1 MASTGGGLAG
11 APPPPAP
18 SPPHLPPPRPP
29 PPPPPSPAPPP
40 PPAGNPN
47 HNHSHSAISSPLL
60 LHPATTDAADAPLS
74 RWLRRLEAFL
84 SAAGLAASTR
94 LGVAA
99 AASALAVLGLALPA
113 AAVALSPCRGRRIA
127 CDEFEVEAFEVCVLL
142 SQAAAAGIALACV
155 SRKMAM
161 YGLRKF
167 LFVDP
172 ELGMRIR
179 FQKEY
184 VAKIQDFFRILTL
197 WILPCF
203 VVKVTRELF
212 RFSHIFQ
219 ESVWRACVVFFASI
233 MSWMYLTTI
242 LLSSCMLFNLVCN
255 LQVIHFDDYGKLL
268 EQDAD
273 PLVYLKE
280 HLQLRHNLS
289 KISHRFRMFLLLLFL
304 SVTASQF
311 AILFKTTAYIGP
323 INFTNGGDIAVSSVV
338 QVVGLV
344 LCLHAAAKIS
354 HRAQNISSIASRWH
368 ALATCSTDSNYVTT
382 PNSSGNLAPF
392 PTHLFLRDYSE
403 SDLESLETASLH
415 GNSPGTAQLASYM
428 SSYHKRE
435 SLVLYLLA
443 NPGGITIFGWIVD
456 RTFLNTILMLELTL
470 VLFVLS
476 KTVVIPGKTLMHNYI
491 GFP

>member
-1 MASTGGGLAG
+1 MASPGDGLAG
-11 APPPPAP
+11 TPPPSTSPPPP
-18 SPPHLPPPRPP
+18 PPPGPP
-29 PPPPPSPAPPP
+29 PPPPPSPF
-40 PPAGNPN
+40 PAGSPN
-47 HNHSHSAISSPLL
+47 HPSAAISSPLL
-60 LHPATTDAADAPLS
+60 QPDTGAPPLS

-113 AAVALSPCRGRRIA
+113 AALALSPCRGRRLA

-142 SQAAAAGIALACV
+142 SQAAAGAVALACV
-155 SRKMAM
+155 SRKVAM
-161 YGLRKF
+161 YGIRKF

-172 ELGMRIR
+172 DVGMKIR

-184 VAKIQDFFRILTL
+184 VAKIQDFFRILTW

-212 RFSHIFQ
+212 RFPHIYQ

-242 LLSSCMLFNLVCN
+242 ILSSCMLFNLVCN

-311 AILFKTTAYIGP
+311 AILFKTTAYNGP

-382 PNSSGNLAPF
+382 PNSSGNLVPF
-392 PTHLFLRDYSE
+392 PAHLFLRDYSE

-415 GNSPGTAQLASYM
+415 GNSAGTAQLASYM

-456 RTFLNTILMLELTL
+456 RAFLNTILMLELTL

-476 KTVVIPGKTLMHNYI
+476 KTVVIPGKTLMHSYI

>member
-1 MASTGGGLAG
+1 M
-11 APPPPAP
+11 AP
-18 SPPHLPPPRPP
+18 SDRFAGPP
-29 PPPPPSPAPPP
+29 PPPPPPPP
-40 PPAGNPN
+40 PTLPPRRAPTPSGNHLSISVPLLQPAGAGAVD
-47 HNHSHSAISSPLL
+47 S
-60 LHPATTDAADAPLS
+60 APLV
-74 RWLRRLEAFL
+74 RWLRRLEVFL
-84 SAAGLAASTR
+84 SVAGLSASTH
-94 LGVAA
+94 LGKAA
-99 AASALAVLGLALPA
+99 AASALAVVGVALPA
-113 AAVALSPCRGRRIA
+113 LAVGLSPCRARGRG
-127 CDEFEVEAFEVCVLL
+127 CDEFEVEVFEVCVLL
-142 SQAAAAGIALACV
+142 SQAAAAAVALACV

-172 ELGMRIR
+172 EISTRIR

-184 VAKIQDFFRILTL
+184 AAKIKDFFCTILW

-203 VVKVTRELF
+203 AVKVIREMF
-212 RFSHIFQ
+212 RFSHIFH
-219 ESVWRACVVFFASI
+219 ESTWRSCAVLFASI

-242 LLSSCMLFNLVCN
+242 ILSSCMLFNLVCS

-268 EQDAD
+268 EQEAD

-289 KISHRFRMFLLLLFL
+289 KISHRFRIFLLLLFF
-304 SVTASQF
+304 SVTAGQF
-311 AILFKTTAYIGP
+311 AILFKTTAYNGP

-354 HRAQNISSIASRWH
+354 HRAQNIASLASRWN
-368 ALATCSTDSNYVTT
+368 ALVTCSSDSTYVST
-382 PNSSGNLAPF
+382 PNSSGNLVPF
-392 PTHLFLRDYSE
+392 PAHMFLRDFSE
-403 SDLESLETASLH
+403 SDLESLESGSVQGSFHT
-415 GNSPGTAQLASYM
+415 TAQLASYM

-470 VLFVLS
+470 VLFVLG
-476 KTVVIPGKTLMHNYI
+476 KTIVIPARTLVVNHTW
-491 GFP
+491 FPRWSHAVSGI

>member
-1 MASTGGGLAG
+1 MASAGDGLAG
-11 APPPPAP
+11 APSSSPPP
-18 SPPHLPPPRPP
+18 LPPPRP
-29 PPPPPSPAPPP
+29 PPP

-47 HNHSHSAISSPLL
+47 HNHQSHNHAAISSPLL
-60 LHPATTDAADAPLS
+60 QSAADADAPLS

-84 SAAGLAASTR
+84 TAAGLAASTR

-113 AAVALSPCRGRRIA
+113 AAVALSPCRGGRRLA

-142 SQAAAAGIALACV
+142 SQAAAAAVALGCV

-184 VAKIQDFFRILTL
+184 VAKIQDFFSILTW

-203 VVKVTRELF
+203 VVKVARELF

-219 ESVWRACVVFFASI
+219 ESVWRACVVFSASI

-242 LLSSCMLFNLVCN
+242 ILSSCMLFHLVCN

-289 KISHRFRMFLLLLFL
+289 KISHRFRMFLLLLFI

-382 PNSSGNLAPF
+382 PNSSGNLMPF
-392 PTHLFLRDYSE
+392 PAHLFLRDYSE
-403 SDLESLETASLH
+403 SDLESLESAASLH
-415 GNSPGTAQLASYM
+415 GNSQGTAQLASYM

-456 RTFLNTILMLELTL
+456 RAFLNTILMLELTL

-476 KTVVIPGKTLMHNYI
+476 KTVVIPSKTLMQSYI
-491 GFP
+491 GLT

>member
-1 MASTGGGLAG
+1 MASPGDGLAG
-11 APPPPAP
+11 TP
-18 SPPHLPPPRPP
+18 PP
-29 PPPPPSPAPPP
+29 PPPPPSPF
-40 PPAGNPN
+40 PAGSPN
-47 HNHSHSAISSPLL
+47 HNQSHPSAAISSPLL
-60 LHPATTDAADAPLS
+60 RPDADAPPLS

-113 AAVALSPCRGRRIA
+113 AAVALSPCRGRRVA
-127 CDEFEVEAFEVCVLL
+127 CDEFEVEAFEACVLL
-142 SQAAAAGIALACV
+142 SQAAAGGVALACV
-155 SRKMAM
+155 SRKIAM
-161 YGLRKF
+161 YGIRKF

-184 VAKIQDFFRILTL
+184 VAKIQDFFRILAW

-212 RFSHIFQ
+212 RFSHLFQ

-242 LLSSCMLFNLVCN
+242 LLSSCMLFNVVCN

-311 AILFKTTAYIGP
+311 AILFKTTAYNGP

-368 ALATCSTDSNYVTT
+368 ALATCSTDSNYATT
-382 PNSSGNLAPF
+382 PNSSGNLVPF
-392 PTHLFLRDYSE
+392 PAHLFLRDYSE

-476 KTVVIPGKTLMHNYI
+476 KTVVISGKPLMNSFI
-491 GFP
+491 GFL

>member
-1 MASTGGGLAG
+1 MASSDRLAG
-11 APPPPAP
+11 ASPPPP
-18 SPPHLPPPRPP
+18 PPPPPPDRPP
-29 PPPPPSPAPPP
+29 PPPPDRPPPSPAP
-40 PPAGNPN
+40 NQN
-47 HNHSHSAISSPLL
+47 HTAISSPLL
-60 LHPATTDAADAPLS
+60 QSSADADAPLS

-84 SAAGLAASTR
+84 SAAGLAASTP
-94 LGVAA
+94 LGVASV
-99 AASALAVLGLALPA
+99 ASALAVVGLALPVV
-113 AAVALSPCRGRRIA
+113 AVTLSPCHGRGRR
-127 CDEFEVEAFEVCVLL
+127 CDDFEVEVFEVCVLL
-142 SQAAAAGIALACV
+142 SQLAAAAVALACV

-161 YGLRKF
+161 YGIRKF

-172 ELGMRIR
+172 EIGMRNR

-184 VAKIQDFFRILTL
+184 VAKIQDFFRTL
-197 WILPCF
+197 MRWIVPCF

-219 ESVWRACVVFFASI
+219 ESIWRSCVVLFASI

-242 LLSSCMLFNLVCN
+242 ILSSCMLFNLVCN

-289 KISHRFRMFLLLLFL
+289 KISHRFRVFLLLLFL
-304 SVTASQF
+304 SVTSSQF
-311 AILFKTTAYIGP
+311 AILFKTTAYNGP

-354 HRAQNISSIASRWH
+354 HRAQNIASLASRWH
-368 ALATCSTDSNYVTT
+368 ALATCSTDSTYATT
-382 PNSSGNLAPF
+382 PNSSGNLVPF
-392 PTHLFLRDYSE
+392 PAHLFLRDYSE
-403 SDLESLETASLH
+403 SDLESLESASVH
-415 GNSPGTAQLASYM
+415 GSSHGTAQLASYM

-443 NPGGITIFGWIVD
+443 NPGGITIFGWIID
-456 RTFLNTILMLELTL
+456 RAFLNTILMLELTL

-476 KTVVIPGKTLMHNYI
+476 KTVVIPAKTLVHSYI

>member
-1 MASTGGGLAG
+1 MANGDRLAG
-11 APPPPAP
+11 APSPPPM
-18 SPPHLPPPRPP
+18 PPPVPPSLNRPLNRPP
-29 PPPPPSPAPPP
+29 SE
-40 PPAGNPN
+40 N
-47 HNHSHSAISSPLL
+47 HLAISVPLL
-60 LHPATTDAADAPLS
+60 SLAGSGADADAPLA

-84 SAAGLAASTR
+84 AVSGLSASTP
-94 LGVAA
+94 LGVAF
-99 AASALAVLGLALPA
+99 AASALAVVGVALPA
-113 AAVALSPCRGRRIA
+113 VAVSLSPCRKHERV
-127 CDEFEVEAFEVCVLL
+127 CDDFEVEMFEVCVMM
-142 SQAAAAGIALACV
+142 SQAAAAAVAVACV

-184 VAKIQDFFRILTL
+184 VVRIQDFFRTL
-197 WILPCF
+197 MWWILPCLA
-203 VVKVTRELF
+203 VKVTREMF
-212 RFSHIFQ
+212 RFSHMFHQSI
-219 ESVWRACVVFFASI
+219 WRSCIVLFASI

-242 LLSSCMLFNLVCN
+242 VLSSCMLFNLVCN
-255 LQVIHFDDYGKLL
+255 LQVIHFDDYGKVL

-289 KISHRFRMFLLLLFL
+289 KISHRFRMFLLLLFF

-311 AILFKTTAYIGP
+311 AILYKTTAYNGP

-344 LCLHAAAKIS
+344 LCLHGAAKIS
-354 HRAQNISSIASRWH
+354 HRAQNIAAIASRWH
-368 ALATCSTDSNYVTT
+368 ALATCSSDSTYVST
-382 PNSSGNLAPF
+382 PNDSGNLVPF
-392 PTHLFLRDYSE
+392 PAHMFLRDYSE
-403 SDLESLETASLH
+403 SDLESMESGSMQ
-415 GNSPGTAQLASYM
+415 GNSHNTAQLASYM

-435 SLVLYLLA
+435 SLVLYLLT
-443 NPGGITIFGWIVD
+443 NPGGITLYGWIVD

-476 KTVVIPGKTLMHNYI
+476 KTIVIPAKTLVNSYM